1 MKVKFLLACAIMFG
15 ISFNTVSAQE
25 NQSAKTQRS
34 RIKQG
39 VKSGELTKGE
49 AKNLRKDEKN
59 IRKEVKA
66 ARADGKVTHAE
77 RKEIRH
83 EKREASRKI
92 FRKKHNNRER
102 H

>member
-1 MKVKFLLACAIMFG
+1 MKVKFLLACTIMFA
-15 ISFNTVSAQE
+15 ISISTVSAQE
-25 NQSAKTQRS
+25 NHASKTQRS

-39 VKSGELTKGE
+39 VKSGELTKAE
-49 AKNLRKDEKN
+49 AKSLIKDEKN

-66 ARADGKVTHAE
+66 ARADGDVTHAE

-92 FRKKHNNRER
+92 FRKKHNNIER